1 MKNFIVMNKLL
12 INLILSF
19 CMFFITS
26 NVNAMDSTTSQKNDI
41 SDKGSII
48 LKQLL
53 LSHQMLANAKQS
65 DPINEKIQGSIVL
78 LGEKKYELVS
88 FKFKNKSDQLL
99 ENSFE
104 NYAKENNLLNMKSVV
119 DSSKEG
125 SIILEIFDSEKAN
138 LDNDDISFY
147 ISLRPLN

>member
-1 MKNFIVMNKLL
+1 
-12 INLILSF
+12 
-19 CMFFITS
+19 
-26 NVNAMDSTTSQKNDI
+26 
-41 SDKGSII
+41 
-48 LKQLL
+48 
-53 LSHQMLANAKQS
+53 MLANAKQS

-104 NYAKENNLLNMKSVV
+104 DYAKENNLLNMKSVV
-119 DSSKEG
+119 NSSKEG

-147 ISLRPLN
+147 ISLRPLK

>member
-78 LGEKKYELVS
+78 LGEKKYELLS

>member
-26 NVNAMDSTTSQKNDI
+26 NVNAMDYTTSQKNNI

>member
-1 MKNFIVMNKLL
+1 MNKLL

-19 CMFFITS
+19 CMFLITS
-26 NVNAMDSTTSQKNDI
+26 NVNAIDSTTSQKNDI

-53 LSHQMLANAKQS
+53 LSHQMLANANQS

-88 FKFKNKSDQLL
+88 RLPQF
-99 ENSFE
+99 FE
-104 NYAKENNLLNMKSVV
+104 GGCL
-119 DSSKEG
+119 
-125 SIILEIFDSEKAN
+125 
-138 LDNDDISFY
+138 
-147 ISLRPLN
+147 

>member
-26 NVNAMDSTTSQKNDI
+26 NVNAMDSTTSQKNNI